1 MLPIAIAPAVE
12 HVGGIMAI
20 SSVTGKDF
28 LKKPGL
34 HRTLLG
40 DGVATAAASL
50 IGGPPNTTYAE
61 VTGAVMLTRNFNP
74 NIMDLGCGMGNCN
87 FLLWKSRRIP
97 FYNSNHR
104 NGWYYDVGIRF
115 KLPLSE

>member
-1 MLPIAIAPAVE
+1 
-12 HVGGIMAI
+12 MAI

-50 IGGPPNTTYAE
+50 VGGPPNTTYAE

-74 NIMDLGCGMGNCN
+74 NIMTWAAVWAIAISFCG
-87 FLLWKSRRIP
+87 KSRRIP

-104 NGWYYDVGIRF
+104 NGWHYDVGIRF
-115 KLPLSE
+115 DCRCWDEHLN